1 MKNLVNLLKKTN
13 KTISSME
20 SCTGGLLAN
29 EITNINGSSLVFKL
43 GLVTYSNEFKMY
55 FGVSKDTID
64 KYSVYSKEVADEMAF
79 IVSSISKSDY
89 GVGIT
94 GQLGAKDPNNDF
106 DNINL
111 VFVSIYEKEKNKY
124 YSFNINPVGASRIE
138 KKICVINFVKEKLY
152 EICK

>member
-1 MKNLVNLLKKTN
+1 MKKLVDLLKKYN

-20 SCTGGLLAN
+20 SCTGGLFAS
-29 EITNINGSSLVFKL
+29 EITNIDGSSNVFNL

-124 YSFNINPVGASRIE
+124 YSFNINPVGGSRIE
-138 KKICVINFVKEKLY
+138 KKICVVNFVKEKLY

>member
-124 YSFNINPVGASRIE
+124 YSFNINAVGASRIE
-138 KKICVINFVKEKLY
+138 KKICVVNFVKEKLY

>member
-20 SCTGGLLAN
+20 SCTGGLFAS
-29 EITNINGSSLVFKL
+29 EITNIDGSSLVFKL

-138 KKICVINFVKEKLY
+138 KKICVVNFVKEKLY